1 MQVKTAKRLAK
12 RGPTAKKNALVRGE
26 PVVRGILAAT
36 MEELAHTGYTALRI
50 DDVAARAGVNKTTVY
65 RRWPTKEELVRAALL
80 SVGDETI
87 CAPDTGSLRTDLL
100 AAARKIVAIG
110 GSPRGRSMTRVILA
124 EGPDSELME
133 IARSLRDGH
142 EAVPRAMIE
151 AAQARGELAP
161 GVDPWLLLSVFGS
174 AIHERLFLSRDS
186 VDDAFL
192 NSLIDLLLTGAGAK
206 ECPASGVTMRV
217 ASAGDSGAQ

>member
-1 MQVKTAKRLAK
+1 
-12 RGPTAKKNALVRGE
+12 
-26 PVVRGILAAT
+26 

-65 RRWPTKEELVRAALL
+65 RRWPTKEDLVRAALL
-80 SVGDETI
+80 SVGGDDNM

-100 AAARKIVAIG
+100 AVARKIVAIG
-110 GSPRGRSMTRVILA
+110 SSPRGRSMTRVIVA
-124 EGPDSELME
+124 EGPDSELMK

-174 AIHERLFLSRDS
+174 AIHERLFLSNEI
-186 VDDAFL
+186 VDDAYL
-192 NSLIDLLLTGAGAK
+192 NSLIDLLLVGAGAK

-217 ASAGDSGAQ
+217 ASAGDIGAQ